1 MRKDLQKMMFVP
13 LPVVLIGTYDE
24 NGKGNMMNAA
34 WAGIYDYGKIII
46 SLSKHKTTENLE
58 LKKEFTISFATSKT
72 VVVSDYFGLV
82 SGYNEDKIKKA
93 GLNEI
98 KAKYVDA
105 PLYEEFPLSL
115 ECKVVSFNDDILIGE
130 VVNTSIDENYILEDG
145 TIDIEKMEIVCY
157 DMTTHSYRLMG
168 KKVGNAFKDGL
179 KLK

>member
-145 TIDIEKMEIVCY
+145 TIDIEKMEIICY

>member
-72 VVVSDYFGLV
+72 VIVSDYFGLV

-98 KAKYVDA
+98 KAKHVDA